1 MPYSHAPLPERPLER
16 AAYNLVMVSHPIHW
30 LADFAAP
37 RLLLLFN
44 HVLSSEPVA
53 SAKLQA
59 HTGKFIDL
67 NWDAPAL
74 SRLPAPLAAVLPV
87 QAWAQGSWRFLITPA
102 GLLEW
107 QAQPAAASAAVSA
120 DGASPQ
126 QGLTVSL
133 TLDDPLTLARR
144 ALKGE
149 RPDVKIEGDAGLAET
164 AAWLMKNLRWDVQDD
179 VARWMGNTPAE
190 MLRVA
195 GAQLRDAL
203 QRWRPGA
210 GGAATA
216 QTTPQ
221 ATPRG

>member
-1 MPYSHAPLPERPLER
+1 
-16 AAYNLVMVSHPIHW
+16 MVSHPIHW
-30 LADFAAP
+30 LAVFAAP

-53 SAKLQA
+53 SARLQA
-59 HTGKFIDL
+59 HAGKFIDL

-87 QAWAQGSWRFLITPA
+87 QAWAWGSWRFLITPA

-107 QAQPAAASAAVSA
+107 QAQPAPSSAAT
-120 DGASPQ
+120 DGADALH
-126 QGLTVSL
+126 GLTLSL
-133 TLDDPLTLARR
+133 MLDDPLTLARR

-149 RPDVKIEGDAGLAET
+149 RPDVKIEGDAALAET

-203 QRWRPGA
+203 QRWRPGK
-210 GGAATA
+210 GGP
-216 QTTPQ
+216 TT
-221 ATPRG
+221 TSTSPRG

>member
-1 MPYSHAPLPERPLER
+1 MPYSHAPLPERPRER
-16 AAYNLVMVSHPIHW
+16 AAYNLIMVSHPIHW

-59 HTGKFIDL
+59 HAGKFIDL

-87 QAWAQGSWRFLITPA
+87 QAWARGSWRFLITPA

-107 QAQPAAASAAVSA
+107 QAQATPGSAPAST
-120 DGASPQ
+120 DGADAL
-126 QGLTVSL
+126 QGLTLSL

-149 RPDVKIEGDAGLAET
+149 RPDVKIEGDAGLAEA

-203 QRWRPGA
+203 QRWRPGK
-210 GGAATA
+210 GGSTE
-216 QTTPQ
+216 TSTS
-221 ATPRG
+221 PRG